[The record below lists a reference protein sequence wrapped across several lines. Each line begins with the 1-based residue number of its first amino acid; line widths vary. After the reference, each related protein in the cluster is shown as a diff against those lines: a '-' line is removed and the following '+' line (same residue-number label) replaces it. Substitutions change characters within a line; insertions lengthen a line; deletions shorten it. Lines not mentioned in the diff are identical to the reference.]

1 MTARTLAML
10 CVVGLV
16 LLAGCGG
23 LSGGSAETPVSNE
36 TDGGTATPTGTP
48 TESAGSVDEFAFP
61 AGTSADGFGNVSD
74 LTSAHGDTL
83 EGQDVES
90 RYRSESWERDASGN
104 QSSLRSVFTADV
116 RSDVEAERALL
127 TTNVSYVGQ
136 GRVQTVSLTT
146 SLTTAN
152 ETYTRS
158 VDRAGNASYSV
169 DTPST
174 GFATRHASISATG
187 IRPVLESASWNA
199 TEVTRRN
206 GTKVVRYEPTAVTT
220 DDQATNE
227 NAANLT
233 GQVLVDEDGVVHG
246 AELGFVVSGNESQGS
261 QVVRYDYDLMRPDDV
276 AVEDPDWLDEAR
288 SGGE

>member
-1 MTARTLAML
+1 MTARTLATL

-23 LSGGSAETPVSNE
+23 LSGDGAETPVSNE
-36 TDGGTATPTGTP
+36 TDGQTANGTP
-48 TESAGSVDEFAFP
+48 TESAGSVDEFAYP
-61 AGTSADGFGNVSD
+61 AGASADGFGNVSA
-74 LTSAHGDTL
+74 LTLAHGEVL
-83 EGQDVES
+83 RGQDVES
-90 RYRSESWERDASGN
+90 TYRSVSWERDASGN
-104 QSSLRSVFTADV
+104 QSSLRQVLTADV
-116 RSDVEAERALL
+116 RSAFESERALV

-158 VDRAGNASYSV
+158 VGRSGNASYSV

-174 GFATRHASISATG
+174 DFATRHARISATG
-187 IRPVLESASWNA
+187 IQPILENARWNA
-199 TEVTRRN
+199 TGVTRRN
-206 GTKVVRYEPTAVTT
+206 GTELVRYEPTAITT

-246 AELGFVVSGNESQGS
+246 AELGFVVSDNESQGS
-261 QVVRYDYDLMRPDDV
+261 QVVRYDYDLTRPDGV
-276 AVEDPDWLDEAR
+276 TIEDPDWLDEAR

>member
-1 MTARTLAML
+1 MTARTLATL

-23 LSGGSAETPVSNE
+23 LSGGSADTPVSNE
-36 TDGGTATPTGTP
+36 TDGGTATPT
-48 TESAGSVDEFAFP
+48 ESAGSVEEFAYP
-61 AGTSADGFGNVSD
+61 AGASADGFGNVSD
-74 LTSAHGDTL
+74 LTSAHGESL
-83 EGQDVES
+83 RGQDVES

-116 RSDVEAERALL
+116 RSNFEAERALL

-136 GRVQTVSLTT
+136 GRVQTVSQTT

-158 VDRAGNASYSV
+158 VDREGNASYSV

-174 GFATRHASISATG
+174 DFATRHASVSATG
-187 IRPVLESASWNA
+187 IRPILESANWNA
-199 TEVTRRN
+199 TAVTRSN
-206 GTKVVRYEPTAVTT
+206 GTTVVRYEPTAVTT

-233 GQVLVDEDGVVHG
+233 GHVLVDENGVVHE
-246 AELGFVVSGNESQGS
+246 AELGFVVSGNESQSS
-261 QVVRYDYDLMRPDDV
+261 QVVRYDYDLTRPDDV
-276 AVEDPDWLDEAR
+276 TVEDPDWLDEAR